1 MSRYYRLEFQH
12 LGGIERIRKPWP
24 YSWQMRL
31 NRLEN
36 PIPLPDDMHAAVKD
50 AVGDFNL
57 YPDYQPF
64 YEQLATFLNVPPA
77 NLVVGLGSE
86 EFIRSIMLL
95 ACSISSE
102 SRAVAVLSPTCAMYQ
117 IHAAALNIPL
127 FDPSPVSPKFELT
140 LDMWLDVLDRRD
152 FAVLFL
158 PNPGQPIE
166 TYFSPVE
173 FAVIAEYCS
182 RRGTLLVVDEA
193 YYGFGAETA
202 LPLIF
207 QFDNV
212 IVMRTFSKGWG
223 GAALRIGYA
232 VGCEELIKPLHSY
245 RLSGEVA
252 GPSMQIASV
261 MIDRYE
267 SAILPAMHEI
277 AMTRDWLRCAIG
289 DLGLWAQG
297 ERGNH
302 VLVELGADRAGRVG
316 RHLEA
321 EGIYINYQL
330 PHPCEDYIMITVG
343 SLDMMV
349 RLFERFV
356 GALDGNK

>member
-1 MSRYYRLEFQH
+1 MSRYYRPEFQH
-12 LGGIERIRKPWP
+12 LGGIERIRKRWP

-36 PIPLPDDMHAAVKD
+36 PIPLSDDMQAAIKD

-64 YEQLATFLNVPPA
+64 YEQLAAFLSIPSV

-86 EFIRSIMLL
+86 EFMRSIMLL
-95 ACSISSE
+95 TCGIDCPQ
-102 SRAVAVLSPTCAMYQ
+102 RGVAVLSPTCAMYQ
-117 IHAAALNIPL
+117 IHAAALNTPL
-127 FDPSPVSPKFELT
+127 FDPSPASPKIELT
-140 LDMWLDVLDRRD
+140 IDTLINVLDNQD

-166 TYFSPVE
+166 TYFTPVE
-173 FAVIAEYCS
+173 LAAIAEYCS
-182 RRGTLLVVDEA
+182 QREALLVVDEA
-193 YYGFGAETA
+193 YYGFGTETA

-223 GAALRIGYA
+223 GAALRIGYV
-232 VGCEELIKPLHSY
+232 VGCEALIKPLHSY
-245 RLSGEVA
+245 RLSGEIA

-267 SAILPAMHEI
+267 SDILPAMQEI
-277 AMTRDWLRCAIG
+277 AMARDWLCRAIS
-289 DLGLWAQG
+289 DLGLWTQG
-297 ERGNH
+297 KKGNH
-302 VLVELGADRAGRVG
+302 VLVELGADRAKRVG